1 MRITGNGG
9 QDVTAEVLRTR
20 LNHTVEQH
28 LEENGKNKAVISD
41 QQNQLDQQ
49 NKN

>member
-20 LNHTVEQH
+20 LDHTVEQH
-28 LEENGKNKAVISD
+28 KEENKQTK
-41 QQNQLDQQ
+41 
-49 NKN
+49 